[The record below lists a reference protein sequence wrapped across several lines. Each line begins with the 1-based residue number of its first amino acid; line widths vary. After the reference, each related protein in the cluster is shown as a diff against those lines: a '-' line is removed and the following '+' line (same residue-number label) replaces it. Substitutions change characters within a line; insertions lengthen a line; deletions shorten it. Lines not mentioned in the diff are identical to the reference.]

1 MTPEIL
7 SYREYMKR
15 QYYGVM
21 DDAAPAP
28 SNTTAN
34 VSSAPVVLPEI
45 MTRHK
50 KRFTEILANVYDKH
64 KTDNN

>member
-15 QYYGVM
+15 HYYGVM
-21 DDAAPAP
+21 EDAAPAT
-28 SNTTAN
+28 TTAN

-50 KRFTEILANVYDKH
+50 KRFTEILANVYDKL
-64 KTDNN
+64 DIQPE